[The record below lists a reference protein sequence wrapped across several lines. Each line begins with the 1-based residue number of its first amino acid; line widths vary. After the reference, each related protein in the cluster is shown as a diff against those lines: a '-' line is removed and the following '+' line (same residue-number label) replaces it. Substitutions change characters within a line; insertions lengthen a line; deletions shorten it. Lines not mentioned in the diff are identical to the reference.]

1 MPCMAPRRRLGA
13 VNLAALDLNLLVAL
27 DAVLSERNVT
37 RAAARIGRS
46 QPATSH
52 ALNRARA
59 LFDDPLLVRVRGAL
73 ELTARARQLAP
84 RLHRILRE
92 LGAALEVHRDFDPAG
107 VESVTIAATDYVG
120 FVLFPHLFA
129 VVREV
134 APQLGVQV
142 RAAEGPDALDPVR
155 DGVVE
160 LALGTFPRVPAGL
173 RTEELFDDQFV
184 CLRRPT
190 RGGAPRSSRAPA
202 RPRSPR
208 LTIQEFAAAG
218 HVLVASPS
226 SGQGPVDYALARAGR
241 SRRVMAHVPHFLV
254 APGIVATT
262 DLVLTTGRR
271 IAEPFAAAL
280 GLQMFVPPVALAP
293 FTVAM
298 VWHPRTEDDSVARW
312 LRSLLREATSRLRAA
327 EGGRVEG
334 TTPRGARRLPAR
346 RSMPRDSRSRPATR

>member
-1 MPCMAPRRRLGA
+1 M
-13 VNLAALDLNLLVAL
+13 NLAALDLNLLVAL
-27 DAVLSERNVT
+27 DAMLSERNVT

-92 LGAALEVHRDFDPAG
+92 LGAALDLHRDFDPAG
-107 VESVTIAATDYVG
+107 VESVTITATDYVG
-120 FVLFPHLFA
+120 FVLLPHLFA
-129 VVREV
+129 LLREV
-134 APQLGVQV
+134 APQLAVHV
-142 RAAEGPDALDPVR
+142 RTAEGPDALEPVR
-155 DGVVE
+155 DGVSE

-173 RTEELFDDQFV
+173 RTEDLFDDQFV
-184 CLRRPT
+184 CLRRRARP
-190 RGGAPRSSRAPA
+190 APARSIRAPA
-202 RPRSPR
+202 RARPAR

-218 HVLVASPS
+218 HVLVVSPS
-226 SGQGPVDYALARAGR
+226 SGQGPVDYALARVGR
-241 SRRVMAHVPHFLV
+241 SRRVMAFVPHFLV

-280 GLQMFVPPVALAP
+280 GLEIFAPPVALAP
-293 FTVAM
+293 FSIAM
-298 VWHPRTEDDSVARW
+298 IWHPRTEDDSVARW
-312 LRSLLREATSRLRAA
+312 LRSVVREATSRLRAT
-327 EGGRVEG
+327 ERGRPLRNH
-334 TTPRGARRLPAR
+334 PRLR
-346 RSMPRDSRSRPATR
+346 TI